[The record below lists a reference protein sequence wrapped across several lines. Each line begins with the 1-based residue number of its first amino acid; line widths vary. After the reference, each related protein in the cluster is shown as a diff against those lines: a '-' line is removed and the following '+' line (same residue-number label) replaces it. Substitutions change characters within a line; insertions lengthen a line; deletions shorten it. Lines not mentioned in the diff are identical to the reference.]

1 MPPPVAKAMQCANLC
16 VARFEIVAP
25 RAMVRRTKRERSMTV
40 RPRRSVLYMPGL
52 NERALEKAKTLPADA
67 LILDL
72 EDSVAPESKVAA
84 RDNVCE
90 AVKGGGYGRRELV
103 IRVNAIETAW
113 GMDDLRAA
121 ASVEPDA
128 ILVPKVATPGDIV
141 TVAKVLGAINAPAK
155 VRLWAMMETPSSV
168 LNSREIAALGADPEN
183 RLACLVM
190 GTNDLLKESR
200 ARALH
205 NRIAVVPWLAMIIVA
220 ARAYGLD
227 ILDGVYNDFR
237 DETGFRDES
246 EHGRTLGMDG
256 KTLIHPSQVAPCN
269 EVFSPTEEEVAWAR
283 KIIAAFEDPANA
295 RKGVITLE
303 GKMVERLHLV
313 MARRT
318 VAIADG
324 IEAMRRTQEEW
335 F

>member
-1 MPPPVAKAMQCANLC
+1 
-16 VARFEIVAP
+16 
-25 RAMVRRTKRERSMTV
+25 MTV
-40 RPRRSVLYMPGL
+40 RPRRSVLYMPGA
-52 NERALEKAKTLPADA
+52 NQRALEKAKSIAADA

-72 EDSVAPESKVAA
+72 EDSVAPEGKIAA
-84 RDNVCE
+84 RDNICE
-90 AVKGGGYGRRELV
+90 AVKAGGYGRRELV

-128 ILVPKVATPGDIV
+128 ILVPKVSNPGDIV
-141 TVAKVLGAINAPAK
+141 TVAKVLGAINAPPN

-183 RLACLVM
+183 RLSCLVM

-205 NRIAVVPWLAMIIVA
+205 NRIAVVPWLAMTIVA

-227 ILDGVYNDFR
+227 VLDGVYNDFR
-237 DETGFRDES
+237 DDVGFREEC

-269 EVFSPTEEEVAWAR
+269 EIFSPTAEEVSWAR
-283 KIIAAFEDPANA
+283 KIIAAFDEPAN
-295 RKGVITLE
+295 RQKGVITLE

-324 IEAMRRTQEEW
+324 IEAMRRTEEAW